1 MNYNGNSYFTIIASI
16 PIAIRPSDL
25 LTLSC
30 EVVLVDLVL
39 FLMMDHITGS
49 LTCQVMFYSMP
60 PF

>member
-39 FLMMDHITGS
+39 FLMMDHI
-49 LTCQVMFYSMP
+49 LP
-60 PF
+60 AL